1 MYEYKSVYI
10 YTYVRMYIYICLHA
24 YMYMYTCIYV
34 SVYICICGNMC
45 ICAYAY
51 VCICIYTYT
60 NCMYI
65 YVCVHMIH
73 AYMYVYLE
81 GLESSTYACSSCV
94 CMSARM
100 HRCSDNMQGALQV
113 EHPAEVC
120 VCVRRTWT
128 SGLYGICC
136 LSQATIRIYTSHAH
150 FGQQVLFSVFG
161 I

>member
-1 MYEYKSVYI
+1 
-10 YTYVRMYIYICLHA
+10 
-24 YMYMYTCIYV
+24 MYMYTCIYV

-100 HRCSDNMQGALQV
+100 HRCSDNMQGALQI
-113 EHPAEVC
+113 EHPAEVRVC
-120 VCVRRTWT
+120 VCETHMDFRIVWKLLFIPSYHTHIHKPRTLWT
-128 SGLYGICC
+128 ASIVQRVWNLGKV
-136 LSQATIRIYTSHAH
+136 AM
-150 FGQQVLFSVFG
+150 
-161 I
+161 